1 MFDSLMDW
9 LVFLGGICF
18 MVVPLSMLIVA
29 YFYVNHTKRKVRLVE
44 LGYGLNNKWARGKRI
59 DIVDSS
65 MLFAQMPPLA
75 KVLKLMRKF
84 RGDKQP
90 EQDLFPYL
98 NRDQNYLKIW
108 QEFRF
113 YCIWTTSC
121 ALICLFGAICLF
133 VGVGID
139 KGWF

>member
-18 MVVPLSMLIVA
+18 MVVPLFMLIVA

-59 DIVDSS
+59 DIVDST
-65 MLFAQMPPLA
+65 MLFAQMPFAAKAMKLGRKIHGGKLLGYVLA
-75 KVLKLMRKF
+75 PNLIH
-84 RGDKQP
+84 
-90 EQDLFPYL
+90 
-98 NRDQNYLKIW
+98 DQNYLKIW

-121 ALICLFGAICLF
+121 LLIGFLGAICLF
-133 VGVGID
+133 VGIGID

>member
-1 MFDSLMDW
+1 MFDSLRGW
-9 LVFLGGICF
+9 LGFWGLVFFIF
-18 MVVPLSMLIVA
+18 IPLVMLIVA

-59 DIVDSS
+59 DIVDST
-65 MLFAQMPPLA
+65 MLFAQMPFAAKAMKLGRKIHGGKLLGYVLA
-75 KVLKLMRKF
+75 PNLIH
-84 RGDKQP
+84 
-90 EQDLFPYL
+90 
-98 NRDQNYLKIW
+98 DQNYLKIW

-121 ALICLFGAICLF
+121 LLIGFFGAICSFLSY
-133 VGVGID
+133 GMG